1 MLSRDDYNNKR
12 VVLIF
17 TQDKERISFKND
29 NLIIK
34 DENGETKLQYSC
46 YKIFLIY
53 IVGPFVMTSGILERL
68 NKYGI
73 SIVFFTH
80 GFKRYLTI
88 SNSLKGNTEL
98 KRKQYLEE
106 DQLNIS
112 KNIIKNKIQNQID
125 TIKLKRDKNDSDTI
139 TVLNGYFKKINE
151 CKTAEEIMGYEGNAS
166 KIYFKSIFDNI
177 EWNGRTP
184 RIKKDIVNLLL
195 DIGYTLMFSLIEANL
210 DIFGFDLYVG
220 NLHKEF
226 YKRKSLVCDLIEP
239 FRPVVDYAIRKMFN
253 LNQINY
259 DDFCFNGYRY
269 SIKFK
274 PSKNYKFLILK
285 EIIEYKEDIYL
296 YCRSYYR
303 WYKGKSQIK
312 EYQEYRINGIN

>member
-17 TQDKERISFKND
+17 TKDNEKISFKND

-34 DENGETKLQYSC
+34 DENGNTKLQYSC

-53 IVGPFVMTSGILERL
+53 VVGPFVMTSGILERL
-68 NKYGI
+68 RKYGI
-73 SIVFFTH
+73 SIVFFTF

-88 SNSLKGNTEL
+88 SNSLQGNTEL
-98 KRKQYLEE
+98 RKVQYLGEN
-106 DQLNIS
+106 QIQIS
-112 KNIIKNKIQNQID
+112 KSIIKNKIQNQID
-125 TIKLKRDKNDSDTI
+125 TIKLKRNLDDSDAI
-139 TVLNGYFKKINE
+139 ELLNNYLSKIDDCE
-151 CKTAEEIMGYEGNAS
+151 TSDEIMGYEGNAS
-166 KIYFKSIFDNI
+166 KVYFKRIFDNI
-177 EWNGRTP
+177 DWQGRVP
-184 RIKKDIVNLLL
+184 RTKKDIVNLLL
-195 DIGYTLMFSLIEANL
+195 DIGYTLMFSLVEANL

-239 FRPVVDYAIRKMFN
+239 FRPIVDYTIRKMFN

-259 DDFCFNGYRY
+259 DDFYFDGFRY
-269 SIKFK
+269 SIKYK
-274 PSKNYKFLILK
+274 SSKNYQFLILK
-285 EIIEYKEDIYL
+285 EILKHKEDVYL
-296 YCRSYYR
+296 FCRSYYR

-312 EYQEYRINGIN
+312 EYQEYRINDTN